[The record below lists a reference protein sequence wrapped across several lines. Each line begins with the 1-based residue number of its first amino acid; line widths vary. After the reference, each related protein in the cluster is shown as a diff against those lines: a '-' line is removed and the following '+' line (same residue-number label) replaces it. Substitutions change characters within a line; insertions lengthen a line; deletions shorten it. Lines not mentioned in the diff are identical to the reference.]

1 MIGTIC
7 VWKLKERI
15 EQDRRNSLIKRW
27 HWKCSQTDT
36 WFSSK
41 NFLNTLKLFFFIF
54 SIYLIENSKM
64 SQKNIFFF
72 IFYCNFQPQF
82 CPVNHTQFYF
92 CYWNHQ
98 RLLETF
104 ISYEKFVFSWLCPE
118 ESVIKPSEIAIFGLK
133 MTYIRYRN
141 RPLWTTPIFKLEF
154 FSRYCYRI

>member
-41 NFLNTLKLFFFIF
+41 NFLNNFKLLYFFHIFNRKFQNVSEKHLFFHFLLQF
-54 SIYLIENSKM
+54 STPILPRKPHPILFLLLKSSKIAG
-64 SQKNIFFF
+64 NI
-72 IFYCNFQPQF
+72 N
-82 CPVNHTQFYF
+82 
-92 CYWNHQ
+92 
-98 RLLETF
+98 
-104 ISYEKFVFSWLCPE
+104 EKFMFSWLCPE